1 MPSLVGIY
9 ETPGPVADCAKKLR
23 NRGFDDLEI
32 YSPAAFP
39 ELDDALDE
47 KPSGVRIYT
56 LIGGLL
62 GVITGYAVTIWMS
75 YDWPVVIGGKPFA
88 SIPTYTIIGFE
99 LTILF
104 GGLAT
109 LIGLLVVGKLPY
121 GSFGKEDDAYDA
133 RFSAEDI
140 GLVVTCSDRDVN
152 EVDAM
157 LRAHGSK
164 EVNVVE
170 G

>member
-23 NRGFDDLEI
+23 GRGFTDLEI
-32 YSPAAFP
+32 YAPAAFP
-39 ELDDALDE
+39 ELDDALDD

-62 GVITGYAVTIWMS
+62 GVVTGFALTIWMS
-75 YDWPVVIGGKPFA
+75 YDWPIVIGGKPFA

-121 GSFGKEDDAYDA
+121 GSFGKEDAAYHP
-133 RFSAEDI
+133 RFSAEEF
-140 GLVVTCSDRDVN
+140 GLVVSCRDRDVT
-152 EVDAM
+152 EVDA
-157 LRAHGSK
+157 LLKAHGSK
-164 EVNVVE
+164 EVNVVDA
-170 G
+170 

>member
-23 NRGFDDLEI
+23 GRGFTDLEI
-32 YSPAAFP
+32 YAPAAFP

-47 KPSGVRIYT
+47 KPSRVRIYT

-62 GVITGYAVTIWMS
+62 GVVTGYAMTIWMS

-109 LIGLLVVGKLPY
+109 LLGLLVVGKLPY
-121 GSFGKEDDAYDA
+121 GSFGKADAAYDA
-133 RFSAEDI
+133 RFSAEDF
-140 GLVVTCSDRDVN
+140 GLVVTCRDRDVG

>member
-9 ETPGPVADCAKKLR
+9 EAPGPVADCAKKLR
-23 NRGFDDLEI
+23 NRGFTDLEI
-32 YSPAAFP
+32 YAPAAFP

-56 LIGGLL
+56 LIGGLI
-62 GVITGYAVTIWMS
+62 GVVTGYALTIWMS
-75 YDWPVVIGGKPFA
+75 YDWPIIIGGKPFA

-109 LIGLLVVGKLPY
+109 LLGLLVVGKLPY
-121 GSFGKEDDAYDA
+121 GSFGNEDAAYHP
-133 RFSAEDI
+133 RFSAEEF
-140 GLVVTCSDRDVN
+140 GLVVSCRARDVT

-157 LRAHGSK
+157 LKAHGSK
-164 EVNVVE
+164 EVNVVDA
-170 G
+170 